1 MNELEHTKSE
11 LKHLQE
17 LLLEYDQEL
26 RRKNELLTRCHKEP
40 LSDDRLYQLFRHS
53 MDWRV
58 FARDL
63 EKEHGIG
70 EKETDFFD

>member
-1 MNELEHTKSE
+1 MNELEHTKLE

-26 RRKNELLTRCHKEP
+26 KRKNELLARCHKEP
-40 LSDDRLYQLFRHS
+40 LSDDRLYTLFRHS

-70 EKETDFFD
+70 EKETDFFG

>member
-1 MNELEHTKSE
+1 
-11 LKHLQE
+11 
-17 LLLEYDQEL
+17 LEYDQEL

>member
-1 MNELEHTKSE
+1 MNELEHTKLE

-26 RRKNELLTRCHKEP
+26 KRKNELLARCHKEP
-40 LSDDRLYQLFRHS
+40 LSDDRLYTLFRHS

>member
-26 RRKNELLTRCHKEP
+26 KRKNELLGNAAETKATNRN
-40 LSDDRLYQLFRHS
+40 FHS
-53 MDWRV
+53 V
-58 FARDL
+58 AC
-63 EKEHGIG
+63 
-70 EKETDFFD
+70 

>member
-1 MNELEHTKSE
+1 
-11 LKHLQE
+11 
-17 LLLEYDQEL
+17 
-26 RRKNELLTRCHKEP
+26 LLTRCHKEP

>member
-26 RRKNELLTRCHKEP
+26 KRKNELLARYHKQP
-40 LSDDRLYQLFRHS
+40 LSDERLYTLFRHS